1 MSLGQKDVLQNVR
14 KIRSAYISYLEHT
27 SSTSAN
33 IWDLIDLELEV
44 SYHKLPKLQDPSA
57 SIGLLWIW
65 RQLKYQVEIYENF
78 LEGYTAKESCELAYQ
93 QTYSRYHSWF
103 VRAIFSRSFNAAPSE
118 LVIFE
123 HMTGLKGEDA
133 RDKAKLEMEI
143 FVNKVK
149 EVVEEL
155 ERGIEERGINDPT
168 RV

>member
-1 MSLGQKDVLQNVR
+1 MEIKVD
-14 KIRSAYISYLEHT
+14 
-27 SSTSAN
+27 
-33 IWDLIDLELEV
+33 
-44 SYHKLPKLQDPSA
+44 YHKLPKLQDPSA

-93 QTYSRYHSWF
+93 LTYSRYHSWL
-103 VRAIFSRSFNAAPSE
+103 VRAIFSRSFDAAPTE

-123 HMTGLKGEDA
+123 HMTGLKGEEA
-133 RDKAKLEMEI
+133 REKAKLEMI
-143 FVNKVK
+143 VFVEKVK